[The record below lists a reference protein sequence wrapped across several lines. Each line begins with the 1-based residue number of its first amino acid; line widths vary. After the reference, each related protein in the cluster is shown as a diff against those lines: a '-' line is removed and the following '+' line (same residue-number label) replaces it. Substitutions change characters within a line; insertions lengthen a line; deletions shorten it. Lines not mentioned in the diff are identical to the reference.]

1 MLKIDSLSAHTNNDQ
16 IEWQQKQ
23 KKKCNEIKQ
32 KGWRV
37 NWYRMIGS
45 TQSGLWNC
53 HCCWQELICAAL
65 NPWACQTANLQIES
79 KFIIAAST
87 VNNRERQRRIKKRV
101 RSQHTIYTNI
111 LLTSIYTFF
120 ACHGTFFSH
129 NSSTFAAALCVII
142 AHEVEVDSAKWCVD
156 NVHRHRRTHLYA
168 RINSIASA
176 VARRQQTQSK
186 VKWWMAEKYCDYN
199 NMQLFMNFHFFF
211 HRYVNKNK

>member
-1 MLKIDSLSAHTNNDQ
+1 MEVLSNRWCAENRLSQCTHEQWPNRMTT
-16 IEWQQKQ
+16 ETK

-87 VNNRERQRRIKKRV
+87 VNYRERQRRIKKRV
-101 RSQHTIYTNI
+101 RSQQHNIYEYFIDVNLHILRLSRNI
-111 LLTSIYTFF
+111 FQPQF
-120 ACHGTFFSH
+120 
-129 NSSTFAAALCVII
+129 
-142 AHEVEVDSAKWCVD
+142 
-156 NVHRHRRTHLYA
+156 
-168 RINSIASA
+168 INFCSCS
-176 VARRQQTQSK
+176 VCYHCSRGRG
-186 VKWWMAEKYCDYN
+186 
-199 NMQLFMNFHFFF
+199 
-211 HRYVNKNK
+211 R

>member
-1 MLKIDSLSAHTNNDQ
+1 MELSLLLAGINLRSTESLSMSN
-16 IEWQQKQ
+16 
-23 KKKCNEIKQ
+23 
-32 KGWRV
+32 
-37 NWYRMIGS
+37 
-45 TQSGLWNC
+45 
-53 HCCWQELICAAL
+53 
-65 NPWACQTANLQIES
+65 S
-79 KFIIAAST
+79 KFTNRIEIYYCSIHGELQRATATNKKESEIAAT
-87 VNNRERQRRIKKRV
+87 QYIWIFYWRQFTHSSPV
-101 RSQHTIYTNI
+101 TEHF
-111 LLTSIYTFF
+111 L
-120 ACHGTFFSH
+120 SH

-211 HRYVNKNK
+211 IGMWTKINNPYVIG